1 MWGSAVGQLRDPSV
15 TRVPSVSRITWAWGH
30 VTRLGSVSGCF
41 FLPPPPP
48 AAMAEEEP
56 LLPGESPDPP
66 PAP

>member
-15 TRVPSVSRITWAWGH
+15 TRAPSVSRVTWAWGH

-41 FLPPPPP
+41 FLPSPP